1 MKDGTV
7 GAELGV
13 FRGVFSEF
21 ILKNTKIEKLYM
33 VDAWDIFGETFG
45 WSDDY
50 TCNGTLPTSIARKE
64 AEDKK
69 EEERQ
74 LVRGLGSTSDNC
86 C

>member
-33 VDAWDIFGETFG
+33 VDAWDIFVKL
-45 WSDDY
+45 SD
-50 TCNGTLPTSIARKE
+50 GVMIILVMEHFQHQSLEKKQKIERKALKRKE
-64 AEDKK
+64 NH
-69 EEERQ
+69 
-74 LVRGLGSTSDNC
+74 TSC
-86 C
+86 VMIS